1 MKLKLAAPLAFLFN
15 TFLFGTYYAVAKDA
29 LGRIDP
35 IVFTFFTMMALVPV
49 ALSIIVLSWH
59 QITREVVKSGMLLGS
74 CLCLG
79 LFTLA
84 VALKHTSATSTAF
97 FPSLNGFLAAA
108 CLGLFLRQKIHPATW
123 MAGAVSVGGALLLIL
138 NSPMGGARG
147 ALIAFIGGL
156 FCTLYIFLSERE
168 QRDKTAYWPLFGIQL
183 LTMAIWANLLVLL
196 FGDWQA
202 VHPDLPRDVW
212 IILYVSLGTICLPVL
227 ISVLFQNHIAPITV
241 SFLYILEPVL
251 GAIFS
256 HFYLHEVLPL
266 NGYLGGGLIVA
277 GAVIYTWGSANKP
290 ADNEQELQ
298 RRLSH
303 VGQRVHRSR
312 MALLGYPA
320 LCTGVGAFIL
330 YRIGGFPP
338 PAWSTLYQLLPTLPA
353 FMQQHSVVGIALVG
367 QAFCWLVAWS
377 SLIGLGLLVAQRTR
391 LLFEPDGAVS
401 EDWNAQP
408 LRQRTHEGTHAPAA
422 AVAPAPTERRRVERQ
437 PVQRRRRVQYPS
449 TAVSSERVAERMS

>member
-15 TFLFGTYYAVAKDA
+15 TFLFGTYYGVAKDA
-29 LGRIDP
+29 LERIDP

-49 ALSIIVLSWH
+49 ALSIIVLSW
-59 QITREVVKSGMLLGS
+59 QEITRDVVKSGVLLGS

-84 VALKHTSATSTAF
+84 VALKHNSATSTAF

-108 CLGLFLRQKIHPATW
+108 CVGLFLRQPISKATW
-123 MAGAVSVGGALLLIL
+123 LAGVVSVGGAFLLIL

-168 QRDKTAYWPLFGIQL
+168 QRGKTAYWPLFGIQL
-183 LTMAIWANLLVLL
+183 LTMALWANLLALL

-202 VHPDLPRDVW
+202 VHPSLPRDVW

-241 SFLYILEPVL
+241 SFIYILEPVL

-266 NGYLGGGLIVA
+266 NGYLGGALIVA
-277 GAVIYTWGSANKP
+277 GAVIYTWGSAKKP
-290 ADNEQELQ
+290 VNNDQELHQ
-298 RRLSH
+298 HLSH
-303 VGQRVHRSR
+303 VGQRVYRSR
-312 MALLGYPA
+312 VALLGYPA
-320 LCTGVGAFIL
+320 LCSGVGAFIL

-338 PAWSTLYQLLPTLPA
+338 PAWRTLYQLLPTLPT
-353 FMQQHSVVGIALVG
+353 FMQQNSVVGIVLVG

-377 SLIGLGLLVAQRTR
+377 SLVGLGLLVAQRTK
-391 LLFEPDGAVS
+391 LLFTPDMPTA
-401 EDWNAQP
+401 EARNIPAQ
-408 LRQRTHEGTHAPAA
+408 RQMEMRPSN
-422 AVAPAPTERRRVERQ
+422 VATPSIERRRVENQ
-437 PVQRRRRVQYPS
+437 PIQRRRRVQYPS
-449 TAVSSERVAERMS
+449 SAVSSERIVEKMS

>member
-1 MKLKLAAPLAFLFN
+1 MKLKLAALLAFLFN
-15 TFLFGTYYAVAKDA
+15 AFLFGTYYGVAKDA

-49 ALSIIVLSWH
+49 ALSIIVLSW
-59 QITREVVKSGMLLGS
+59 QEITREVVKSGVLLGS

-84 VALKHTSATSTAF
+84 VALKHNSATSTAF

-108 CLGLFLRQKIHPATW
+108 CVGLFLRQSISKVAW
-123 MAGAVSVGGALLLIL
+123 LAGVVSVGGALLLIL

-183 LTMAIWANLLVLL
+183 LTMAIWANLLALL

-202 VHPDLPRDVW
+202 VHPSLPRDVW

-241 SFLYILEPVL
+241 SFIYILEPVL

-256 HFYLHEVLPL
+256 NLYLHEVLPL
-266 NGYLGGGLIVA
+266 NGYLGGGLIVM

-290 ADNEQELQ
+290 ADNDQELHQ
-298 RRLSH
+298 RLSR
-303 VGQRVHRSR
+303 VGQRVYRSR

-320 LCTGVGAFIL
+320 LCSGIGAFIL

-338 PAWSTLYQLLPTLPA
+338 PAWLTLYQLLPTLPA
-353 FMQQHSVVGIALVG
+353 FMQQHSVVGIALVA
-367 QAFCWLVAWS
+367 QAFCWLVAWV
-377 SLIGLGLLVAQRTR
+377 SLAGLGILVAQRTK
-391 LLFEPDGAVS
+391 LLFMPDVPELEA
-401 EDWNAQP
+401 WNPRA
-408 LRQRTHEGTHAPAA
+408 LRQMGVQPSTASG
-422 AVAPAPTERRRVERQ
+422 ERRRAESQ
-437 PVQRRRRVQYPS
+437 PVRRRRAQYPRV
-449 TAVSSERVAERMS
+449 AASSERVVEKMS

>member
-1 MKLKLAAPLAFLFN
+1 MRLKLVAPLAFLFN

-108 CLGLFLRQKIHPATW
+108 CVGLFLRQKINPATW
-123 MAGAVSVGGALLLIL
+123 VAGAASMGGALLLIL

-202 VHPDLPRDVW
+202 VHPELPRDAW

-241 SFLYILEPVL
+241 SFIYILEPVL

-266 NGYLGGGLIVA
+266 NGYLGGGMIVA

-290 ADNEQELQ
+290 VDNDQELQ

-303 VGQRVHRSR
+303 IGQRVHRSR
-312 MALLGYPA
+312 LALLGYPA
-320 LCTGVGAFIL
+320 LCTGLGAFIL

-338 PAWSTLYQLLPTLPA
+338 PAWRTLYQLLPTLPT
-353 FMQQHSVVGIALVG
+353 FMQQHSIVGIALVG

-377 SLIGLGLLVAQRTR
+377 SLVGLGILVAQRTK
-391 LLFEPDGAVS
+391 LLFTPDVPEL
-401 EDWNAQP
+401 EDWNAYA
-408 LRQRTHEGTHAPAA
+408 LRQIEHRASATSTTVPAS
-422 AVAPAPTERRRVERQ
+422 TERRRVEGQ
-437 PVQRRRRVQYPS
+437 PIQRRRRVQYPAA
-449 TAVSSERVAERMS
+449 AVSSERVAEKMS